1 MVFKTRLSKK
11 TCFFIGKCFRSALK
25 LHRACISTKKRH
37 FRVVDFSLNGGSYRV
52 RTYDLPHVKRMLSQ
66 LS

>member
-1 MVFKTRLSKK
+1 MVFKTRLSKR

-37 FRVVDFSLNGGSYRV
+37 FRVVDFFLMVGPIGFEPMTF
-52 RTYDLPHVKRMLSQ
+52 RTSSGCSPS
-66 LS
+66 

>member
-37 FRVVDFSLNGGSYRV
+37 FRAVDFFLMVGPIGFEPMTF
-52 RTYDLPHVKRMLSQ
+52 RTSSGCSPS
-66 LS
+66 